1 MTEED
6 IQATLL
12 TMWKRML
19 KSDDVSLDD
28 DFFEKGGDSLLAM
41 DVSLELQKLVGRPP
55 PESLLF
61 ESPTIRELAKRVVR

>member
-6 IQATLL
+6 LQATLL

-41 DVSLELQKLVGRPP
+41 DVSLELQKLVGRPLS
-55 PESLLF
+55 ESLLF

>member
-6 IQATLL
+6 LQATLL

-41 DVSLELQKLVGRPP
+41 DVSLELQKLVGRPLS
-55 PESLLF
+55 ESLLF
-61 ESPTIRELAKRVVR
+61 DSPTIRELAKRVVR

>member
-6 IQATLL
+6 LQATLL

-41 DVSLELQKLVGRPP
+41 DVSLELQKLVGRPL